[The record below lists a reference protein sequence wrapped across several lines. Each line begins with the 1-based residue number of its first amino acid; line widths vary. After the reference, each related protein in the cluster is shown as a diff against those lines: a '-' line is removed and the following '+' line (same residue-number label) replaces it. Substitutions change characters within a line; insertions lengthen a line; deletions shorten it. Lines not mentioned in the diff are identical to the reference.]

1 MPETV
6 GKLPGFLYMLRD
18 FEGRMTQRLALLE
31 NGVSLA
37 YEVIGSLSQP
47 VVMPILG
54 ITDNMTDWPDGLCEP
69 FVAAGYCVVRHES
82 RDMGWS
88 TQMDGAQ
95 YSMEDIVADTLALMD
110 QLQINAAH
118 FIGYSFGGA
127 IAQLLALTAPARA
140 HSLLLLQSTSYNPS
154 LPARSAAVLAA
165 MSGACN
171 QYALAAE
178 AVAAIKAVRLAC
190 NGSGYAMSDAEAQSS
205 AERSV
210 ARGYCPLGTARMIEA
225 RKRTAPFFARLSTIT
240 CPTLVL
246 QGSDD
251 PIFPRGH
258 GEDIAR
264 RIPGAKLEYLYG
276 AGHNHPESLLARM
289 TGSMLGFLVNELERA
304 PP

>member
-1 MPETV
+1 
-6 GKLPGFLYMLRD
+6 MLRD
-18 FEGRMTQRLALLE
+18 FEGRMTKRLALLE

-37 YEVIGSLSQP
+37 YDVIGSLSQP

-54 ITDNMTDWPDGLCEP
+54 ITDNMTDWPDRLCEP

-88 TQMDGAQ
+88 TQMDGAE
-95 YSMEDIVADTLALMD
+95 YSMQHIVDDTLALMD
-110 QLQINAAH
+110 QLSIKAAN

-140 HSLLLLQSTSYNPS
+140 HSLVLLQSTDYNPS
-154 LPARSAAVLAA
+154 LPARSPAVLAA
-165 MSGACN
+165 MSGAC
-171 QYALAAE
+171 QPYATASE

-190 NGSGYAMSDAEAQSS
+190 NGSGHAMSDAEAQSS

-210 ARGYCPLGTARMIEA
+210 ARAYCPNGTARMIAA
-225 RKRTAPFFARLSTIT
+225 RQRTAPFFERLSAIT

-251 PIFPRGH
+251 PIFPRWH
-258 GEDIAR
+258 GEDIAQ
-264 RIPGAKLEYLYG
+264 RIHGATLEYLQG
-276 AGHNHPESLLARM
+276 AGHNHPASLIPQM
-289 TGSMLGFLVNELERA
+289 TESMLGFLLNDLRQA